1 MTAAAAPAHTTAM
14 RELEQDLKRATAG
27 EVRFDPYSREMYAT
41 DGSIYRIEPLGVV
54 LPRDADDVSA
64 TIETAARHGAPV
76 LPRGGGTG
84 LAGQTVNRAVVI
96 DFSKYMHDVLEV
108 NAEERWVKTQ
118 PGISIGELNRQLA
131 ATGLH
136 FTPDPSTA
144 NRANIGGAIGNN
156 SCGAHSIVYGKTV
169 DHVLDLDVTLS
180 DGTQTH
186 FGRVESAGL
195 ESNMSGS
202 GLEAAIYRG
211 VRRIAEEARDEVG
224 RRFPKIMRRV
234 GGYNL
239 DLVLDTED
247 YNLARLVVGSEGTL
261 AAVTGARLNLV
272 PIPTNRGL
280 AVLHFSSID
289 EAMEATVA
297 TLEEHPDAVEH
308 IGSMI
313 IRQARQSLGFS
324 RNIGF
329 LQGEPSDIL
338 VVEFSG
344 ESTAE
349 TSDKLDKLGE
359 RMRRNGLGF
368 AITNLLDAA
377 GQRKVWN
384 MREAGLGLLMNMPG
398 DAKPLPFVED
408 TAVSP
413 EKLPEYVRRF
423 DEIVRRHDT
432 EAGYYGHASVGCL
445 HIRPVV
451 NLKKRDDIAKMHAIA
466 SEVSDLVLE
475 FGGAMSA
482 EHGDGIARSEWNE
495 KMFGPELYKAFR
507 EVKAAFDPKGIMN
520 PGKIVDAP
528 PMTQNL
534 RYGETYR
541 TTPVETRF
549 DWSADNGFAGAVERC
564 NGVGACRK
572 VNSGA
577 MCPSYMATRE
587 EEHSTRGRANAL
599 RAALSGALPH
609 GQFDSDR
616 MFDVL
621 DLCLECKSCKSE
633 CPSNVDM
640 AKIKYEFLNTY
651 YKSHRRP
658 IRSRMVGDIH
668 RLNAILRPLAP
679 VANALSGSAAAR
691 WFGDVVMGMDRRR
704 RFPALSR
711 RSFDSWFRSRTPQ
724 STGSRG
730 VAVLFHDTFTNFNH
744 PQAGVAAT
752 RLLESLGFE
761 VKIADR
767 KCCGRPMISKGMID
781 KAASNA
787 RHNIDVLHPLVESG
801 ARIVGWEASCL
812 LTLKDEYPDLF
823 PDDPRARAVADAAV
837 MIETLLA
844 ETAGDGAQQIE
855 WSDRV
860 ASVAAQVHC
869 HQRALVG
876 TGDAEAALNLPPGYS
891 AEIID
896 AGCCGMAGSFGFE
909 KEHYD
914 VSMQVG
920 EDRLFPFVRAA
931 PDNVEV
937 AVTGVSCHQQIA
949 DGTGRPA
956 RYLVEVLGDALA

>member
-1 MTAAAAPAHTTAM
+1 M
-14 RELEQDLKRATAG
+14 RELEHDLKRAVAG
-27 EVRFDPYSREMYAT
+27 EVRFDSYSREMYAT
-41 DGSIYRIEPLGVV
+41 DGSIYRIVPLGVV
-54 LPRDADDVSA
+54 LPRDASDVSA
-64 TIETAARHGAPV
+64 AIETAARHGAPV

-96 DFSKYMHDVLEV
+96 DFSKYMHDVLEL
-108 NAEERWVKTQ
+108 NIEEQWVRTQ
-118 PGISIGELNRQLA
+118 PGIAIGELNRRLA
-131 ATGLH
+131 QTGLH

-180 DGTQTH
+180 NGSQAR
-186 FGRVESAGL
+186 FSRVDAARL
-195 ESNMSGS
+195 ESNMSGN
-202 GLEAAIYRG
+202 GLDAAIYRE
-211 VRRIAEEARDEVG
+211 VRRVAEDARDEVA

-239 DLVLDTED
+239 DLVLDTAD
-247 YNLARLVVGSEGTL
+247 YNLARLIVGSEGTL
-261 AAVTGARLNLV
+261 AAVTSARLNLV
-272 PIPTNRGL
+272 PVPRNKGL

-313 IRQARQSLGFS
+313 IQQARQSLGFA

-329 LQGEPSDIL
+329 LQGDPSDIL

-344 ESTAE
+344 ESPAE
-349 TSDKLDKLGE
+349 TADKLDKLGE
-359 RMRRNGLGF
+359 RMRRNGLSF
-368 AITNLLDAA
+368 AITDLVDPAA
-377 GQRKVWN
+377 QRQVWN
-384 MREAGLGLLMNMPG
+384 MREAGLGLLMNVPG

-451 NLKKRDDIAKMHAIA
+451 NLKRRDGVEKMYAIA
-466 SEVSDLVLE
+466 AEVSDLVLE

-507 EVKAAFDPKGIMN
+507 EVKAAFDPDGIMN

-534 RYGETYR
+534 RYGEAYQ
-541 TTPVETRF
+541 TTPFETRF
-549 DWSADNGFAGAVERC
+549 DWSGDLGFAGAVERC

-587 EEHSTRGRANAL
+587 EEHSTRGRANSL

-609 GQFDSDR
+609 DQIAGDR

-640 AKIKYEFLNTY
+640 AKIKYEFLNNY
-651 YKSHRRP
+651 YTRHRLP
-658 IRSRMVGDIH
+658 LRSRMVGDIH
-668 RLNAILRPLAP
+668 RLNAILRPFAP
-679 VANALSGSAAAR
+679 VANALSGSAVSRRLGEAVA
-691 WFGDVVMGMDRRR
+691 GIDRRR
-704 RFPALSR
+704 RFPALS
-711 RSFDSWFRSRTPQ
+711 SQTFESWFRSRSPDT
-724 STGSRG
+724 TGSRG

-744 PQAGVAAT
+744 PRAGMAAT

-761 VKIADR
+761 VRIADR

-781 KAASNA
+781 KAAANA
-787 RHNIDVLHPLVESG
+787 RHNLEVLYPLVEGG
-801 ARIVGWEASCL
+801 APIVGWEASCL

-837 MIETLLA
+837 MIETLLV
-844 ETAGDGAQQIE
+844 ETAGDGGQQIE
-855 WSDRV
+855 WSDRE
-860 ASVAAQVHC
+860 AGVAAQVHC
-869 HQRALVG
+869 HERALVG
-876 TGDAEAALNLPPGYS
+876 PGDAEDALNLPPGYS
-891 AEIID
+891 AEVID

-914 VSMQVG
+914 VSMKIG
-920 EDRLFPFVRAA
+920 EDRLFPFVRTA
-931 PDNVEV
+931 PSNIEI
-937 AVTGVSCHQQIA
+937 AVTGVSCHQQIG
-949 DGTGRPA
+949 DGTDRDA
-956 RYLVEVLGDALA
+956 RYLVEVLADALA

>member
-1 MTAAAAPAHTTAM
+1 M
-14 RELEQDLKRATAG
+14 RELEHDLKRAVAG
-27 EVRFDPYSREMYAT
+27 EVRFDSYSRQMYAT
-41 DGSIYRIEPLGVV
+41 DGSIYRIVPLGVV
-54 LPRDADDVSA
+54 LPQDADDVSA
-64 TIETAARHGAPV
+64 AIATAARHGTPV

-96 DFSKYMHDVLEV
+96 DFSKYMHDVLELNV
-108 NAEERWVKTQ
+108 EDRWVRTQ
-118 PGISIGELNRQLA
+118 PGISIGELNRRLGQ
-131 ATGLH
+131 TGLH

-180 DGTQTH
+180 NGTQAQ
-186 FGRVESAGL
+186 FSRVEAAGL

-202 GLEAAIYRG
+202 GLEAAIYRE
-211 VRRIAEEARDEVG
+211 VRRVAEDAREEIA

-239 DLVLDTED
+239 DLVLDTAD
-247 YNLARLVVGSEGTL
+247 YNLARVIVGSEGTL
-261 AAVTGARLNLV
+261 AAVTSARLNLV
-272 PIPTNRGL
+272 PIPKNKGL

-289 EAMEATVA
+289 EAMEATVT
-297 TLEEHPDAVEH
+297 TLEQHPDAVEH

-313 IRQARQSLGFS
+313 IRQARQSLGFA

-329 LQGEPSDIL
+329 LQGDPSDIL

-344 ESTAE
+344 ESPEE
-349 TSDKLDKLGE
+349 TVDKLDKLGE
-359 RMRRNGLGF
+359 RMRRNGLSF
-368 AITNLLDAA
+368 ATTNLVDPAA
-377 GQRKVWN
+377 QRQVWN
-384 MREAGLGLLMNMPG
+384 MREAGLGLLMNVPG

-413 EKLPEYVRRF
+413 EKLPEFVRRF

-451 NLKKRDDIAKMHAIA
+451 NLKKRDGVEKMYAIA

-507 EVKAAFDPKGIMN
+507 EVKAAFDPEGIMN

-534 RYGETYR
+534 RYGEAYR
-541 TTPVETRF
+541 TTPFKTRF
-549 DWSADNGFAGAVERC
+549 DWSADLGFAGAVERC

-587 EEHSTRGRANAL
+587 EEHSTRGRANSL

-609 GQFDSDR
+609 DQIASDR

-640 AKIKYEFLNTY
+640 AKIKYEFLNNY
-651 YKSHRRP
+651 YKRHRLP
-658 IRSRMVGDIH
+658 VRSRLVGDVH
-668 RLNAILRPLAP
+668 RLSSLLRPFAP
-679 VANALSGSAAAR
+679 VANALSGSAVSR
-691 WFGDVVMGMDRRR
+691 WLGETVVGIDRRR
-704 RFPALSR
+704 RFPALSGR
-711 RSFDSWFRSRTPQ
+711 TFESWFRSRTPDT
-724 STGSRG
+724 TGSRG

-744 PQAGVAAT
+744 PRAGMAAT

-781 KAASNA
+781 KAAANA
-787 RHNIDVLHPLVESG
+787 RHNIDLLYPFVESG
-801 ARIVGWEASCL
+801 ARVVGWEASCL

-837 MIETLLA
+837 MIETLLV
-844 ETAGDGAQQIE
+844 ETAGDDGQQIE
-855 WSDRV
+855 WSDRE
-860 ASVAAQVHC
+860 AGVAAQVHC
-869 HQRALVG
+869 HERALVG

-914 VSMQVG
+914 VSMQIG
-920 EDRLFPFVRAA
+920 EDRLFPFVRSAA
-931 PDNVEV
+931 SDVEI

-949 DGTGRPA
+949 DGTGRDA
-956 RYLVEVLGDALA
+956 RYLAEILADALA

>member
-1 MTAAAAPAHTTAM
+1 M
-14 RELEQDLKRATAG
+14 RELEHDLKRAVAG
-27 EVRFDPYSREMYAT
+27 EVRFDSYSREMYAT
-41 DGSIYRIEPLGVV
+41 DGSIYRIVPLGVV

-64 TIETAARHGAPV
+64 AIATAARHGAPV

-84 LAGQTVNRAVVI
+84 LAGQTVNQAVVI
-96 DFSKYMHDVLEV
+96 DFSKYMHDVLELNV
-108 NAEERWVKTQ
+108 EEKWVRAQ
-118 PGISIGELNRQLA
+118 PGISIGEMNRRLA
-131 ATGLH
+131 PTGLH

-169 DHVLDLDVTLS
+169 DHVLDLDVALS
-180 DGTQTH
+180 DGTRAL
-186 FGRVESAGL
+186 FNRVEPAGL
-195 ESNMSGS
+195 ESRMAGD

-211 VRRIAEEARDEVG
+211 VQEIAEVARNEVA

-239 DLVLDTED
+239 DLVQDTAD
-247 YNLARLVVGSEGTL
+247 YNLARIVVGSEGTL
-261 AAVTGARLNLV
+261 AAVTSARLNLV
-272 PIPTNRGL
+272 PVPSNKGL

-297 TLEEHPDAVEH
+297 TLEESPDAVEH
-308 IGSMI
+308 IGDMI
-313 IRQARQSLGFS
+313 IRQARQSLGFA

-344 ESTAE
+344 ESEDE
-349 TSDKLDKLGE
+349 TRDKLQKLRD
-359 RMRRNGLGF
+359 RMRRNGLSF
-368 AITNLLDAA
+368 AITELVDPAA
-377 GQRKVWN
+377 QRQVWN
-384 MREAGLGLLMNMPG
+384 MREAGLGLLMNVPG

-423 DEIVRRHDT
+423 DEIVRRHGT

-451 NLKKRDDIAKMHAIA
+451 NLKRRDGVEKMYSIA

-482 EHGDGIARSEWNE
+482 EHGDGLVRSEWNE

-507 EVKAAFDPKGIMN
+507 EVKAAFDPDGIMN

-541 TTPVETRF
+541 TSPIETRF
-549 DWSADNGFAGAVERC
+549 DWSGDLGFAGAVEKC

-572 VNSGA
+572 INSGA

-599 RAALSGALPH
+599 RAALSGALPSD
-609 GQFDSDR
+609 QIDSDR

-651 YKSHRRP
+651 YKRHRRP

-668 RLNAILRPLAP
+668 RLNTILQPLAP
-679 VANALSGSAAAR
+679 VANALSGSGPSR
-691 WFGDVVMGMDRRR
+691 WLGDALLGMDRRR
-704 RFPALSR
+704 RFPKLSR
-711 RSFDSWFRSRTPQ
+711 RTFESWFRSRRPDT
-724 STGSRG
+724 TGSRG

-744 PQAGVAAT
+744 PRAGVAAT

-761 VKIADR
+761 VKITDR

-781 KAASNA
+781 KAAANA
-787 RHNIDVLHPLVESG
+787 RHNIDVLYPFVESG

-812 LTLKDEYPDLF
+812 FALKDEYPDLF
-823 PDDPRARAVADAAV
+823 PDDPRARAVADAAA
-837 MIETLLA
+837 MIETILM
-844 ETAGDGAQQIE
+844 ETAGDGGQQIE
-855 WSDRV
+855 WSDRK
-860 ASVAAQVHC
+860 ARVAAQVHC
-869 HQRALVG
+869 HERALVG
-876 TGDAEAALNLPPGYS
+876 TGDAEAALNLPSGYS

-914 VSMQVG
+914 MSMQIG
-920 EDRLFPFVRAA
+920 EDRLFPFVRSA
-931 PDNVEV
+931 PSGVEI

-949 DGTGRPA
+949 DGTGRDA
-956 RYLVEVLGDALA
+956 RYLVEVLADALA

>member
-1 MTAAAAPAHTTAM
+1 M
-14 RELEQDLKRATAG
+14 RELEHDLKRAVAG
-27 EVRFDPYSREMYAT
+27 EVRFDSYSREMYAT
-41 DGSIYRIEPLGVV
+41 DGSIYRIVPLGVV
-54 LPRDADDVSA
+54 VPRDADDVSA
-64 TIETAARHGAPV
+64 AIETAARHGTPV

-96 DFSKYMHDVLEV
+96 DFSKYMHDVLELNV
-108 NAEERWVKTQ
+108 EEQWVRTQ
-118 PGISIGELNRQLA
+118 PGIAIGELNRRLA
-131 ATGLH
+131 RTGLH

-180 DGTQTH
+180 DGTQTRFSH
-186 FGRVESAGL
+186 VEADRL

-202 GLEAAIYRG
+202 GLDAAIYRE
-211 VRRIAEEARDEVG
+211 VRRVAEDARDEVA

-239 DLVLDTED
+239 DLVLDTAD
-247 YNLARLVVGSEGTL
+247 YNLARMIVGSEGTL

-272 PIPTNRGL
+272 PIPRNKGL

-313 IRQARQSLGFS
+313 IQQARQSLGFA

-329 LQGEPSDIL
+329 LQGDPSDIL

-344 ESTAE
+344 ESPAE
-349 TSDKLDKLGE
+349 TKDKLDKLGE
-359 RMRRNGLGF
+359 RMRRNGLSF
-368 AITNLLDAA
+368 AITDLVDPAA
-377 GQRKVWN
+377 QRQVWN
-384 MREAGLGLLMNMPG
+384 MREAGLGLLMNVPG

-423 DEIVRRHDT
+423 DEIVRRHGT

-451 NLKKRDDIAKMHAIA
+451 NLKRRDGVEKMYAIA
-466 SEVSDLVLE
+466 AEVSDLVLE

-507 EVKAAFDPKGIMN
+507 EVKTAFDPDGIMN

-534 RYGETYR
+534 RYGEAYR
-541 TTPVETRF
+541 TTPFETRF
-549 DWSADNGFAGAVERC
+549 DWSADLGFAGAVERC

-587 EEHSTRGRANAL
+587 EEHSTRGRANSL

-609 GQFDSDR
+609 DQIAGDR

-640 AKIKYEFLNTY
+640 AKIKYEFLNNY
-651 YKSHRRP
+651 YTRHRLP
-658 IRSRMVGDIH
+658 LRSRMVGDIH
-668 RLNAILRPLAP
+668 RLNAILQPLAP
-679 VANALSGSAAAR
+679 VANALSGSAFSRRLGESLA
-691 WFGDVVMGMDRRR
+691 GIDRRR
-704 RFPALSR
+704 RFPALS
-711 RSFDSWFRSRTPQ
+711 SQTFESWFHSRIPDT
-724 STGSRG
+724 TGSRG

-744 PQAGVAAT
+744 PRAGMAAT
-752 RLLESLGFE
+752 RLLESLGSE
-761 VKIADR
+761 VRIADR

-781 KAASNA
+781 KAAANA
-787 RHNIDVLHPLVESG
+787 RHNIEVLYPLVESG
-801 ARIVGWEASCL
+801 ARVVGWESSCL

-823 PDDPRARAVADAAV
+823 PVDPRARAVADAAV
-837 MIETLLA
+837 MIETLLV
-844 ETAGDGAQQIE
+844 ETAGDGGQQIE
-855 WSDRV
+855 WSDRE
-860 ASVAAQVHC
+860 AAVAAQVHC
-869 HQRALVG
+869 HERALLG
-876 TGDAEAALNLPPGYS
+876 TGDTEAALNLPPGYS
-891 AEIID
+891 AEVID

-914 VSMQVG
+914 VSMKIG
-920 EDRLFPFVRAA
+920 EDRLFPFVRSA
-931 PDNVEV
+931 PSDVEI

-949 DGTGRPA
+949 DGTGRDA
-956 RYLVEVLGDALA
+956 RYLVEILADALA

>member
-1 MTAAAAPAHTTAM
+1 M
-14 RELEQDLKRATAG
+14 RELEHDLKRAIAG
-27 EVRFDPYSREMYAT
+27 EVRFDSYSREMYAT
-41 DGSIYRIEPLGVV
+41 DGSIYRMVPLGVV

-64 TIETAARHGAPV
+64 AIETAARHGAPV

-84 LAGQTVNRAVVI
+84 LAGQTVNQAVVI
-96 DFSKYMHDVLEV
+96 DFSKYMHDVLELNV
-108 NAEERWVKTQ
+108 EEKWVRAQ

-131 ATGLH
+131 PTGLH

-180 DGTQTH
+180 NGTQTQ
-186 FGRVESAGL
+186 FSPVEAAGL
-195 ESNMSGS
+195 ESRMTGD

-211 VRRIAEEARDEVG
+211 VQEIAEEARDEVA

-239 DLVLDTED
+239 DLVQDTAD
-247 YNLARLVVGSEGTL
+247 YNLARIVVGSEGTL
-261 AAVTGARLNLV
+261 AAVTSARLNLV
-272 PIPTNRGL
+272 PVPSNKGL

-297 TLEEHPDAVEH
+297 TLEESPDAVEH
-308 IGSMI
+308 IGDMI
-313 IRQARQSLGFS
+313 IRQARQSLGFA

-344 ESTAE
+344 ESEAE
-349 TSDKLDKLGE
+349 TRDKLQKLGD
-359 RMRRNGLGF
+359 RMRRNGLSF
-368 AITNLLDAA
+368 AITELVDPAA
-377 GQRKVWN
+377 QRQVWN
-384 MREAGLGLLMNMPG
+384 MREAGLGLLMNVPG

-423 DEIVRRHDT
+423 DEIVRRHGT

-451 NLKKRDDIAKMHAIA
+451 NLKRRDGVEKMYAVA

-482 EHGDGIARSEWNE
+482 EHGDGLVRSEWNE
-495 KMFGPELYKAFR
+495 KMFGPELYRAFR
-507 EVKAAFDPKGIMN
+507 EVKTTFDPDGIMN

-541 TTPVETRF
+541 TSPIETRF
-549 DWSADNGFAGAVERC
+549 DWSGDLGFAGAVEKC

-572 VNSGA
+572 VNNGA

-599 RAALSGALPH
+599 RAALSGALPSD
-609 GQFDSDR
+609 QIDSDR

-651 YKSHRRP
+651 YKRHRRP
-658 IRSRMVGDIH
+658 IRSRMVGDVH
-668 RLNAILRPLAP
+668 RLNAVLQPLAP
-679 VANALSGSAAAR
+679 VANALSGSAFSR
-691 WFGDVVMGMDRRR
+691 WLGEAMIGVDRRR

-711 RSFDSWFRSRTPQ
+711 RTFESWFRSRTPDT
-724 STGSRG
+724 TGSRG
-730 VAVLFHDTFTNFNH
+730 VAILFHDTFTNFNH
-744 PQAGVAAT
+744 PGAGVAAT

-781 KAASNA
+781 NAAANA
-787 RHNIDVLHPLVESG
+787 RHNIDVLYPFVEGG

-812 LTLKDEYPDLF
+812 FALKDEYPDLF

-837 MIETLLA
+837 MIETILM
-844 ETAGDGAQQIE
+844 ETAGDDGQQIA
-855 WSDRV
+855 WSNRK
-860 ASVAAQVHC
+860 ATVAAQVHC
-869 HQRALVG
+869 HERALVG

-914 VSMQVG
+914 VSMQIG
-920 EDRLFPFVRAA
+920 EDRLFPFVRSA
-931 PDNVEV
+931 PSGVEI

-949 DGTGRPA
+949 DGTDRDA
-956 RYLVEVLGDALA
+956 RYLVEVLADALA

>member
-1 MTAAAAPAHTTAM
+1 M
-14 RELEQDLKRATAG
+14 
-27 EVRFDPYSREMYAT
+27 
-41 DGSIYRIEPLGVV
+41 
-54 LPRDADDVSA
+54 
-64 TIETAARHGAPV
+64 
-76 LPRGGGTG
+76 
-84 LAGQTVNRAVVI
+84 
-96 DFSKYMHDVLEV
+96 
-108 NAEERWVKTQ
+108 
-118 PGISIGELNRQLA
+118 
-131 ATGLH
+131 
-136 FTPDPSTA
+136 
-144 NRANIGGAIGNN
+144 
-156 SCGAHSIVYGKTV
+156 
-169 DHVLDLDVTLS
+169 
-180 DGTQTH
+180 
-186 FGRVESAGL
+186 
-195 ESNMSGS
+195 
-202 GLEAAIYRG
+202 
-211 VRRIAEEARDEVG
+211 
-224 RRFPKIMRRV
+224 
-234 GGYNL
+234 
-239 DLVLDTED
+239 
-247 YNLARLVVGSEGTL
+247 
-261 AAVTGARLNLV
+261 
-272 PIPTNRGL
+272 
-280 AVLHFSSID
+280 
-289 EAMEATVA
+289 
-297 TLEEHPDAVEH
+297 
-308 IGSMI
+308 
-313 IRQARQSLGFS
+313 
-324 RNIGF
+324 
-329 LQGEPSDIL
+329 
-338 VVEFSG
+338 
-344 ESTAE
+344 
-349 TSDKLDKLGE
+349 
-359 RMRRNGLGF
+359 
-368 AITNLLDAA
+368 
-377 GQRKVWN
+377 
-384 MREAGLGLLMNMPG
+384 
-398 DAKPLPFVED
+398 
-408 TAVSP
+408 
-413 EKLPEYVRRF
+413 
-423 DEIVRRHDT
+423 
-432 EAGYYGHASVGCL
+432 
-445 HIRPVV
+445 

-541 TTPVETRF
+541 TAPVETRF

-572 VNSGA
+572 VNNGA

-658 IRSRMVGDIH
+658 LRSRMVGDIH
-668 RLNAILRPLAP
+668 RLNAIMRPFAP
-679 VANALSGSAAAR
+679 AANALSGSAPAR
-691 WFGDVVMGMDRRR
+691 WVGEALMGMDRRR

-711 RSFDSWFRSRTPQ
+711 RTFDSWFRSRTPQ

-730 VAVLFHDTFTNFNH
+730 VAILFHDTFTNFNH
-744 PQAGVAAT
+744 PDAGVAAT

-761 VKIADR
+761 VRIADR

-844 ETAGDGAQQIE
+844 ETAGDGGQQID

-869 HQRALVG
+869 HEKALVG

-949 DGTGRPA
+949 DGTGCPA
-956 RYLVEVLGDALA
+956 RYLVEVLADALA

>member
-1 MTAAAAPAHTTAM
+1 M
-14 RELEQDLKRATAG
+14 RELEHDLKRAIAG
-27 EVRFDPYSREMYAT
+27 EVRFDSYSREMYAT
-41 DGSIYRIEPLGVV
+41 DGSIYRIVPLGVV

-64 TIETAARHGAPV
+64 AIETAARHGAPV

-108 NAEERWVKTQ
+108 NVEEQWVRTQ
-118 PGISIGELNRQLA
+118 PGIAIGELNRQLA
-131 ATGLH
+131 QTGLH

-169 DHVLDLDVTLS
+169 DHVLDLDVALS
-180 DGTQTH
+180 DGTRTR
-186 FGRVESAGL
+186 FGRVDPAGL

-202 GLEAAIYRG
+202 GLEAAIYREA
-211 VRRIAEEARDEVG
+211 RRVAEDARDEIG

-239 DLVLDTED
+239 DLVLDTAD

-261 AAVTGARLNLV
+261 AAVTSARLNLV
-272 PIPTNRGL
+272 PVPGNKGL

-289 EAMEATVA
+289 EAMEATVT
-297 TLEEHPDAVEH
+297 TLEENPDAVEH

-329 LQGEPSDIL
+329 LQGDPSDIL

-344 ESTAE
+344 ESEAE
-349 TSDKLDKLGE
+349 TRDKLEKLGD

-368 AITNLLDAA
+368 AITDLVDPAA
-377 GQRKVWN
+377 QRQVWN
-384 MREAGLGLLMNMPG
+384 MREAGLGLLMNVPG

-451 NLKKRDDIAKMHAIA
+451 DLKRRDGIDKMYAIA
-466 SEVSDLVLE
+466 AEVSDLVLE

-482 EHGDGIARSEWNE
+482 EHGDGLARSEWNE
-495 KMFGPELYKAFR
+495 KMFGPELYRAFR
-507 EVKAAFDPKGIMN
+507 DVKSAFDPDGIMN

-541 TTPVETRF
+541 TQPIETRF
-549 DWSADNGFAGAVERC
+549 DWSGDLGFAAAVEKC

-587 EEHSTRGRANAL
+587 EEHSTRGRANSL
-599 RAALSGALPH
+599 RAALSGALPRD
-609 GQFDSDR
+609 QIDSRR

-651 YKSHRRP
+651 YKRHRLP
-658 IRSRMVGDIH
+658 VRSRLVGDVH
-668 RLNAILRPLAP
+668 RLNAVLQPLAP
-679 VANALSGSAAAR
+679 VANALSGSAVSR
-691 WFGDVVMGMDRRR
+691 WLGETMVGVDRRR
-704 RFPALSR
+704 RFPALAR
-711 RSFDSWFRSRTPQ
+711 RTFESWFRSRTPNT
-724 STGSRG
+724 TGSRG
-730 VAVLFHDTFTNFNH
+730 LAMLFHDTFTNFNH
-744 PQAGVAAT
+744 PRAGVAAT

-761 VKIADR
+761 VRIADR

-781 KAASNA
+781 KAAANA
-787 RHNIDVLHPLVESG
+787 RHNIDVLYPFVERG

-812 LTLKDEYPDLF
+812 FALKDEYPDLF

-837 MIETLLA
+837 MIETLLV
-844 ETAGDGAQQIE
+844 ETASDGGQQIE
-855 WSDRV
+855 WTNR
-860 ASVAAQVHC
+860 AANVAAQVHC
-869 HQRALVG
+869 HERALAG
-876 TGDAEAALNLPPGYS
+876 TGDVEAALNLPPALQRRDHRRRMLRHGWLIRVREGTLRRVH
-891 AEIID
+891 A
-896 AGCCGMAGSFGFE
+896 
-909 KEHYD
+909 
-914 VSMQVG
+914 
-920 EDRLFPFVRAA
+920 DRRGPALPVR
-931 PDNVEV
+931 PLR
-937 AVTGVSCHQQIA
+937 AV
-949 DGTGRPA
+949 R
-956 RYLVEVLGDALA
+956 R

>member
-1 MTAAAAPAHTTAM
+1 MTVGAAEADT
-14 RELEQDLKRATAG
+14 RELVQDLRSRVAG
-27 EVRFDPYSREMYAT
+27 EVRFDKMSRVLYSTDASMYQ
-41 DGSIYRIEPLGVV
+41 IEPIGVV
-54 LPRDADDVSA
+54 LPRSEEDVVA
-64 TIETAARHGAPV
+64 VVETANDHGVPV
-76 LPRGGGTG
+76 LPRGGGTS
-84 LAGQTVNRAVVI
+84 LAGQAVGRAVII
-96 DFSKYMHDVLEV
+96 DFSKYMRSLLEV
-108 NAEERWVKTQ
+108 NAEEGWARTQ
-118 PGISIGELNRQLA
+118 PGIVLDELNLLLRPKGVQFA
-131 ATGLH
+131 
-136 FTPDPSTA
+136 PDPSTS
-144 NRANIGGAIGNN
+144 NRGNVGGAIGNN

-195 ESNMSGS
+195 ESNLSGS
-202 GLEAAIYRG
+202 GLEAVIYR
-211 VRRIAEEARDEVG
+211 EARRVAEG
-224 RRFPKIMRRV
+224 ARAEIARRFPKIMRRV

-239 DLVLDTED
+239 DLVLDTAD

-520 PGKIVDAP
+520 PGKIVDGP

-711 RSFDSWFRSRTPQ
+711 RTFDSWFRSRTPQ

-744 PQAGVAAT
+744 PDAGVAAT

-855 WSDRV
+855 WADKA

-869 HQRALVG
+869 HEKALVG

-956 RYLVEVLGDALA
+956 RYLVEVLADALA

>member
-1 MTAAAAPAHTTAM
+1 M
-14 RELEQDLKRATAG
+14 RELEHDLKRAIAG
-27 EVRFDPYSREMYAT
+27 EVRFDSYSREMYAT
-41 DGSIYRIEPLGVV
+41 DGSIYRIVPLGVV
-54 LPRDADDVSA
+54 LPRDTDDVSA
-64 TIETAARHGAPV
+64 AIETAARHGAPV

-84 LAGQTVNRAVVI
+84 LAGQTVNRAVVL

-108 NAEERWVKTQ
+108 NTEERWVRTQ
-118 PGISIGELNRQLA
+118 PGIAIGELNRQLA
-131 ATGLH
+131 STGLH

-169 DHVLDLDVTLS
+169 DHVLDLDVALS
-180 DGTQTH
+180 DGTRTR
-186 FGRVESAGL
+186 FGRVDPAGL
-195 ESNMSGS
+195 ESSMSGS

-211 VRRIAEEARDEVG
+211 ARRIAEAARDEIG

-239 DLVLDTED
+239 DLVLDTAD

-261 AAVTGARLNLV
+261 AAVTSARLNLV
-272 PIPTNRGL
+272 PVPRNKGL
-280 AVLHFSSID
+280 AVLHFSSIG

-313 IRQARQSLGFS
+313 IQQARQSLGFS

-329 LQGEPSDIL
+329 LQGDPSDIL

-344 ESTAE
+344 ESEAE
-349 TSDKLDKLGE
+349 TRDKLDKLGE
-359 RMRRNGLGF
+359 RMRRNGLSF
-368 AITNLLDAA
+368 AITDLVDPAA
-377 GQRKVWN
+377 QRRVWN
-384 MREAGLGLLMNMPG
+384 MREAGLGLLMNVPG

-423 DEIVRRHDT
+423 DEIVRRHGT

-451 NLKKRDDIAKMHAIA
+451 DLKRRDGIDKMYAIA
-466 SEVSDLVLE
+466 AEVSDLVLE

-482 EHGDGIARSEWNE
+482 EHGDGLARSEWNE
-495 KMFGPELYKAFR
+495 KMFGPELYRAFK
-507 EVKAAFDPKGIMN
+507 EVKTAFDPAGIMN

-528 PMTQNL
+528 PMTENL
-534 RYGETYR
+534 RYGEAYR
-541 TTPVETRF
+541 TQRIETRF
-549 DWSADNGFAGAVERC
+549 DWSADLGFAAAVEKC

-587 EEHSTRGRANAL
+587 EEHSTRGRANSL

-609 GQFDSDR
+609 DQIDSHR

-651 YKSHRRP
+651 YKRHRLP
-658 IRSRMVGDIH
+658 VRSRMVGDVH
-668 RLNAILRPLAP
+668 RVNALLQPLAP
-679 VANALSGSAAAR
+679 VANALSGSAVSR
-691 WFGDVVMGMDRRR
+691 WLGESLTGIDRRR

-711 RSFDSWFRSRTPQ
+711 RTFESWFRARTPNT
-724 STGSRG
+724 TGSRG

-744 PQAGVAAT
+744 PRAGIAAT

-761 VKIADR
+761 VRIADR

-781 KAASNA
+781 KAAANA
-787 RHNIDVLHPLVESG
+787 RHNIDVLYPFVESG

-812 LTLKDEYPDLF
+812 FALKDEYPDLF

-837 MIETLLA
+837 MIETLLV
-844 ETAGDGAQQIE
+844 ETADDGGQQIA
-855 WSDRV
+855 WSNRE
-860 ASVAAQVHC
+860 AQVAAQVHC
-869 HQRALVG
+869 HERALAG
-876 TGDAEAALNLPPGYS
+876 TGDVEAALNLPPGYS

-914 VSMQVG
+914 VSMQIG
-920 EDRLFPFVRAA
+920 EDRLFPFVRSA
-931 PDNVEV
+931 PSGVEI

-949 DGTGRPA
+949 DGTGRDA
-956 RYLVEVLGDALA
+956 RYLVEILADALA

>member
-14 RELEQDLKRATAG
+14 RELEQDLKRAIAG

-108 NAEERWVKTQ
+108 NAEEKWVRTQ

-180 DGTQTH
+180 DGTQTQ

-195 ESNMSGS
+195 ESNLSGS
-202 GLEAAIYRG
+202 GLEAVIYR
-211 VRRIAEEARDEVG
+211 EARRVAEG
-224 RRFPKIMRRV
+224 ARAEIARRFPKIMRRV

-239 DLVLDTED
+239 DLVLDTAD

-377 GQRKVWN
+377 GQRQVWN

-507 EVKAAFDPKGIMN
+507 EVKAAFDP
-520 PGKIVDAP
+520 
-528 PMTQNL
+528 T
-534 RYGETYR
+534 
-541 TTPVETRF
+541 
-549 DWSADNGFAGAVERC
+549 
-564 NGVGACRK
+564 
-572 VNSGA
+572 
-577 MCPSYMATRE
+577 
-587 EEHSTRGRANAL
+587 
-599 RAALSGALPH
+599 
-609 GQFDSDR
+609 
-616 MFDVL
+616 
-621 DLCLECKSCKSE
+621 
-633 CPSNVDM
+633 
-640 AKIKYEFLNTY
+640 
-651 YKSHRRP
+651 
-658 IRSRMVGDIH
+658 
-668 RLNAILRPLAP
+668 
-679 VANALSGSAAAR
+679 
-691 WFGDVVMGMDRRR
+691 
-704 RFPALSR
+704 
-711 RSFDSWFRSRTPQ
+711 
-724 STGSRG
+724 
-730 VAVLFHDTFTNFNH
+730 
-744 PQAGVAAT
+744 
-752 RLLESLGFE
+752 
-761 VKIADR
+761 
-767 KCCGRPMISKGMID
+767 
-781 KAASNA
+781 AS
-787 RHNIDVLHPLVESG
+787 
-801 ARIVGWEASCL
+801 
-812 LTLKDEYPDLF
+812 
-823 PDDPRARAVADAAV
+823 
-837 MIETLLA
+837 
-844 ETAGDGAQQIE
+844 
-855 WSDRV
+855 
-860 ASVAAQVHC
+860 
-869 HQRALVG
+869 
-876 TGDAEAALNLPPGYS
+876 
-891 AEIID
+891 
-896 AGCCGMAGSFGFE
+896 
-909 KEHYD
+909 
-914 VSMQVG
+914 
-920 EDRLFPFVRAA
+920 
-931 PDNVEV
+931 
-937 AVTGVSCHQQIA
+937 
-949 DGTGRPA
+949 
-956 RYLVEVLGDALA
+956 

>member
-1 MTAAAAPAHTTAM
+1 M
-14 RELEQDLKRATAG
+14 RELEDDLKRAIAG
-27 EVRFDPYSREMYAT
+27 EVRFDSYSREMYAT
-41 DGSIYRIEPLGVV
+41 DGSIYRIVPLGVV

-64 TIETAARHGAPV
+64 AIETAARHGAPV

-84 LAGQTVNRAVVI
+84 LAGQTVNRAVVL

-108 NAEERWVKTQ
+108 NTEEKWVRTQ
-118 PGISIGELNRQLA
+118 PGIAIGELNRQLA
-131 ATGLH
+131 HTGLH

-180 DGTQTH
+180 DGTRTR
-186 FGRVESAGL
+186 FGPVDPAGL
-195 ESNMSGS
+195 ESSMSGS
-202 GLEAAIYRG
+202 GLETAIYRG
-211 VRRIAEEARDEVG
+211 ARRIAEEARDEIG
-224 RRFPKIMRRV
+224 KRFPKIMRRV

-239 DLVLDTED
+239 DLVLDTSD

-261 AAVTGARLNLV
+261 AAVTSARLNLV
-272 PIPTNRGL
+272 PVPGNKGL
-280 AVLHFSSID
+280 AVLHFSSIG

-329 LQGEPSDIL
+329 LQGDPSDIL

-344 ESTAE
+344 ESEAE
-349 TSDKLDKLGE
+349 TRNKLDKLGE
-359 RMRRNGLGF
+359 RMRRNGLSF
-368 AITNLLDAA
+368 AITDLVDPAT
-377 GQRKVWN
+377 QRQVWN
-384 MREAGLGLLMNMPG
+384 MREAGLGLLMNVPG

-451 NLKKRDDIAKMHAIA
+451 NLKQRDGIAKMYAIA
-466 SEVSDLVLE
+466 AEVSDLVLE

-482 EHGDGIARSEWNE
+482 EHGDGLARSEWNE
-495 KMFGPELYKAFR
+495 KMFGPELYRAFR
-507 EVKAAFDPKGIMN
+507 EVKSAFDPDGIMN

-528 PMTQNL
+528 SMTQNL

-541 TTPVETRF
+541 TTPMETRF
-549 DWSADNGFAGAVERC
+549 DWSADLGLAGAVEKC

-587 EEHSTRGRANAL
+587 EEHSTRGRANSL
-599 RAALSGALPH
+599 RAALSGAIPH
-609 GQFDSDR
+609 DQIASDR

-651 YKSHRRP
+651 YKRHRLP
-658 IRSRMVGDIH
+658 VRSRMVGDVH
-668 RLNAILRPLAP
+668 RLNAMLQPFAP
-679 VANALSGSAAAR
+679 VANALSGSTASR
-691 WFGDVVMGMDRRR
+691 WLGETFMGIDRRR

-711 RSFDSWFRSRTPQ
+711 RTFESWSRSRASNT
-724 STGSRG
+724 TGSRG

-744 PQAGVAAT
+744 PKAGAAAT

-761 VKIADR
+761 VRIADR

-781 KAASNA
+781 KAAANA
-787 RHNIDVLHPLVESG
+787 RHNIDVLYPFVESG
-801 ARIVGWEASCL
+801 APIVGWEASCL
-812 LTLKDEYPDLF
+812 FALKDEYPDLF

-837 MIETLLA
+837 MIETLLV
-844 ETAGDGAQQIE
+844 ETAGDDGQQIA
-855 WSDRV
+855 WSDK
-860 ASVAAQVHC
+860 AATVAAQVHC
-869 HQRALVG
+869 HERALAG
-876 TGDAEAALNLPPGYS
+876 TGDVEAALNLPPGYS

-914 VSMQVG
+914 VSMQIG
-920 EDRLFPFVRAA
+920 EDRLFPFVRSV
-931 PDNVEV
+931 PPGVEI

-949 DGTGRPA
+949 DGTGRDA
-956 RYLVEVLGDALA
+956 RYLVEVLADALA

>member
-1 MTAAAAPAHTTAM
+1 M
-14 RELEQDLKRATAG
+14 RELEHDLKRAVAG
-27 EVRFDPYSREMYAT
+27 EVRFDSYSREMYAT
-41 DGSIYRIEPLGVV
+41 DGSIYRIVPLGVV

-64 TIETAARHGAPV
+64 AIETAARHGAPV

-108 NAEERWVKTQ
+108 NVEERWVRTQ
-118 PGISIGELNRQLA
+118 PGIAIGELNRQLA
-131 ATGLH
+131 QTGLH

-180 DGTQTH
+180 NGTRTR
-186 FGRVESAGL
+186 FSRVEAARL

-202 GLEAAIYRG
+202 GLEAAIYRE
-211 VRRIAEEARDEVG
+211 VRRVAEDARDEVA
-224 RRFPKIMRRV
+224 RRFPRIMRRV

-239 DLVLDTED
+239 DLVLDTAD
-247 YNLARLVVGSEGTL
+247 YNLARLIVGSEGTL
-261 AAVTGARLNLV
+261 AAVTSARLNLV
-272 PIPTNRGL
+272 PIPENKGL
-280 AVLHFSSID
+280 AVLHFSTIE
-289 EAMEATVA
+289 EAMEATVT
-297 TLEEHPDAVEH
+297 TLEEQPDAVEH

-313 IRQARQSLGFS
+313 IQQARQSLGFA

-329 LQGEPSDIL
+329 LQGDPSDIL

-344 ESTAE
+344 ESPAE
-349 TSDKLDKLGE
+349 TANKLDKLGE
-359 RMRRNGLGF
+359 RMRRNGLSF
-368 AITNLLDAA
+368 AITNLVDPAA
-377 GQRKVWN
+377 QRQVWN
-384 MREAGLGLLMNMPG
+384 MREAGLGLLMNVPG

-423 DEIVRRHDT
+423 DEIVRRHET

-451 NLKKRDDIAKMHAIA
+451 NLKRRDGVEKMYAIA
-466 SEVSDLVLE
+466 AEVSDLVLE

-507 EVKAAFDPKGIMN
+507 EVKAAFDPDGIMN

-534 RYGETYR
+534 RYGETYQ
-541 TTPVETRF
+541 TTPFETRF
-549 DWSADNGFAGAVERC
+549 DWSADLGFAGAVERC

-587 EEHSTRGRANAL
+587 EEHSTRGRANSL

-609 GQFDSDR
+609 DQIAGDR

-640 AKIKYEFLNTY
+640 AKIKYEFLNNY
-651 YKSHRRP
+651 YKRHRLP
-658 IRSRMVGDIH
+658 IRSRMVGDVH
-668 RLNAILRPLAP
+668 RLNAIMRPFAP
-679 VANALSGSAAAR
+679 VANALSGSAVSR
-691 WFGDVVMGMDRRR
+691 WLGEAVIGIDRRR
-704 RFPALSR
+704 RFPALSSQ
-711 RSFDSWFRSRTPQ
+711 SFESWFRSRVPDT
-724 STGSRG
+724 TGTRG

-744 PQAGVAAT
+744 PRAGLAAT

-761 VKIADR
+761 VRIADR
-767 KCCGRPMISKGMID
+767 KCCGRPMISKGMIE
-781 KAASNA
+781 KAAANA
-787 RHNIDVLHPLVESG
+787 RHNIDLLYPLVENG
-801 ARIVGWEASCL
+801 AQIVGWEASCL

-837 MIETLLA
+837 MIETLLV
-844 ETAGDGAQQIE
+844 ETAGDDGQHIE
-855 WSDRV
+855 WSERE

-869 HQRALVG
+869 HERALVG

-891 AEIID
+891 AEVID

-914 VSMQVG
+914 VSMQIG
-920 EDRLFPFVRAA
+920 EDRLFPFVRSA
-931 PDNVEV
+931 PSDVEI

-949 DGTGRPA
+949 DGTAREA
-956 RYLVEVLGDALA
+956 RYLVEVLADALA